1 MTVLSIQDHGDQGWR
16 QPRGFG
22 FARQHAL
29 QPLAVDEVGRV
40 SDGMPVAF
48 RQLDGRWQ
56 AVAVMAPVDG
66 LNLYVARDARWR
78 APFVPAALRVYPFAL
93 EDASRALALWPD
105 FQPEPAGAVE
115 VKPFFV
121 SGQLSPELHRVRAF
135 LRTLAE
141 GVNAADAP
149 LRFLDQR
156 GVLRPWSPQPESG
169 KDIGGDLLSGLFQV
183 DTYALDGLSDADWIS
198 LRRANALPWLHA
210 HLDSLYH
217 LRRFRT
223 LAASLASPS
232 GEDSTAPEAVAVD
245 DLLAAMAN
253 EIDAYQGDQEP

>member
-1 MTVLSIQDHGDQGWR
+1 MTVLRIQDHGDQGWR
-16 QPRGFG
+16 PARGFG
-22 FARQHAL
+22 FARHRAL

-56 AVAVMAPVDG
+56 AVAVMAPVDA
-66 LNLYVARDARWR
+66 LNLYVARDNRWR
-78 APFVPAALRVYPFAL
+78 APFVPAALRVYPFTL

-121 SGQLSPELHRVRAF
+121 SGQLSPELQRVRAF
-135 LRTLAE
+135 LRAVAV
-141 GVNAADAP
+141 GVNAAHVP
-149 LRFLDQR
+149 MQFLEQR
-156 GVLRPWSPQPESG
+156 GVLSPWSPQPETG
-169 KDIGGDLLSGLFQV
+169 TDADGLLGGLFQV
-183 DTYALDGLSDADWIS
+183 DAQALDGLSDADWLS

-253 EIDAYQGDQEP
+253 EIDAYQGDQEA